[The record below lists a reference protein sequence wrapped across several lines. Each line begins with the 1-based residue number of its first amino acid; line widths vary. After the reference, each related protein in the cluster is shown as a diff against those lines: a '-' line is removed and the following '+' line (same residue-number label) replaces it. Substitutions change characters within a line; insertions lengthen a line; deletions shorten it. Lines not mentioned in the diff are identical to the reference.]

1 MDQEEAE
8 RRREYARSLGCG
20 IALAGLVIIL
30 AFLLVRQWV
39 GGM

>member
-20 IALAGLVIIL
+20 IALAGIVIIL
-30 AFLLVRQWV
+30 ACLLIKQWL